1 VSIKSLSKTRWKTEA
16 NRITVYPYGLS
27 YILAAVLAVIFA
39 AGYIVYVYNLQNSLE
54 SSIPLLA
61 VMVMVILLFIGWA
74 GTCIEFDN
82 GQGIM
87 RKKLFGFLPIRTLPL
102 SKIFAINPVT
112 NFASYRYKVF
122 KKDNRYGKGIL
133 VSCAYSKSDD
143 PNALAFVEQVITPIH
158 GYLENYDSPSDF
170 APVMISSY
178 EFFDVQGSAYTI
190 KKNKI
195 KTTLFGLILLAVGIH
210 ELTPYAWLGHDINIG
225 RICFLLF
232 TIIGGLAIILA
243 GYTNVKFDKNTRLL
257 TRTSPIGLGNKS
269 FSFSNFNGIQTVR
282 KSTNFIYSGTD
293 VQLYFLKPESQKEEA
308 IVLQSFFSTK
318 KVERFIAEVNSII
331 IENNQ

>member
-1 VSIKSLSKTRWKTEA
+1 VSIKSLSKTRWKTET
-16 NRITVYPYGLS
+16 NKITVYPYGLS

-39 AGYIVYVYNLQNSLE
+39 AGYIVYVYNLQNSIE
-54 SSIPLLA
+54 SSIPLLII
-61 VMVMVILLFIGWA
+61 MVIVILLFTGWA
-74 GTCIEFDN
+74 GTSIEFDIS
-82 GQGIM
+82 QGIM
-87 RKKLFGFLPIRTLPL
+87 RKKLFGFLPIRTLPF
-102 SKIFAINPVT
+102 SQIFGITPVT
-112 NFASYRYKVF
+112 NLASYRYKVF
-122 KKDNRYGKGIL
+122 KKNNRYGKGIL
-133 VSCAYSKSDD
+133 VSCSYSKTDD
-143 PNALAFVEQVITPIH
+143 QNALAFVEQVITPIH
-158 GYLENYDSPSDF
+158 GYLESYDSPTDF
-170 APVMISSY
+170 QPLIIRDY
-178 EFFDVQGSAYTI
+178 EFFDVQGSTYTI

-195 KTTLFGLILLAVGIH
+195 RTTIFGLILLAVGIH

-243 GYTNVKFDKNTRLL
+243 GYTDVTFDKTSRILS
-257 TRTSPIGLGNKS
+257 RTNPIGLGNKS
-269 FSFSNFNGIQTVR
+269 FSFSNFNGIQTIR

-293 VQLYFLKPESQKEEA
+293 VQLFFLKPESQKEEA